1 MKAESLTKKQLGEL
15 LVGLAIDKLEF
26 WAKKEI
32 DFLTYNYKKVV
43 CLPLTKNSWLVGK
56 YKVVKKDQEYVI
68 YDDNKPKYKFQ
79 NNRAVFVYCVLDKL
93 RIHGLS
99 NQILL
104 NDQLINRLANE
115 LNTLEFKRKIY
126 NKRNND
132 KFFIIDSRLSE
143 VKLKLDQAKKDL
155 EKNLLSAK
163 YLKVW
168 D

>member
-1 MKAESLTKKQLGEL
+1 MKVESLTKKQLGEL

-32 DFLTYNYKKVV
+32 NFLTNRYKKVI
-43 CLPLTKNSWLVGK
+43 CLPLTKNSWLVGR
-56 YKVVKKDQEYVI
+56 YKVVKKDQEYII
-68 YDDNKPKYKFQ
+68 YDHNTAKHRFQ

-93 RIHGLS
+93 RIHDLG
-99 NQILL
+99 NQILY
-104 NDQLINRLANE
+104 NDQLINRLSNE
-115 LNTLEFKRKIY
+115 VYTLELRRKIY
-126 NKRNND
+126 NKKNND

-143 VKLKLDQAKKDL
+143 VKLKLEQAKKDL